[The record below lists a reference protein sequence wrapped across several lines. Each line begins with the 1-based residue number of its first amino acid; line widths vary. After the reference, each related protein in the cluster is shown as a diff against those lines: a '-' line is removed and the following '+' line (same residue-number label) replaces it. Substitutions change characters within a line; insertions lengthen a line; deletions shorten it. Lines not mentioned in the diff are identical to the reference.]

1 MPEPDP
7 PATRPKVVVV
17 GGGFGGLE
25 AVKALR
31 KAPVDVTLVDRRN
44 HHLFQPLLY
53 QVATAGLAPAS
64 IAAPIRGILTE
75 QDNAETLLAEVTGV
89 DFDHRVV
96 RVRDDHDHELSY
108 DYLVLAVG
116 AVTSYFGNHEWRHYA
131 PGLKSLDEAI
141 EIRRRV
147 LLAFEQA
154 EREDDPLE
162 REALL
167 TFVVVGGGPT
177 GVEMAGALAE
187 LSRFVLAR
195 DFRHINPELTRVVL
209 LEGMDDVLT
218 MFDAGLRKKAVAQL
232 QELGVEVRTGAMVTH
247 IDERGVTIGD
257 EDGREQI
264 AARNVLW
271 TAGVRANPL
280 CETLGVD
287 TDKGGRVAVRDD
299 CTLPERSNVFAIG
312 DMARFEQDGKPLPG
326 VSPVAMQQG
335 RHVADC
341 IARDLA
347 GKPRE
352 PFRYT
357 DKGTMATIGR
367 SRAIAQ
373 TARVKLSGFTAW
385 IAWLAV
391 HLWYLIGFRSRLV
404 VIISWAWSYFAYQ
417 RGSRLITGDRLIAGV
432 PDADIE
438 AALGEERDDDPA

>member
-1 MPEPDP
+1 MPDPDP
-7 PATRPKVVVV
+7 PDRPHVVIV

-31 KAPVDVTLVDRRN
+31 KTPVDVTLVDRRN

-75 QDNAETLLAEVTGV
+75 QGNAATLLAEVTGV
-89 DFDHRVV
+89 DFHNRVV
-96 RVRDDHDHELSY
+96 RVRDDEDHEISY

-195 DFRHINPELTRVVL
+195 DFRHIRPELTRVVL
-209 LEGMDDVLT
+209 LEGLDDVLT
-218 MFDAGLRKKAVAQL
+218 MFDPALRKKAVAQL
-232 QELGVEVRTGAMVTH
+232 EGLGVEVRTGAMVTH

-257 EDGREQI
+257 GDAREQI

-280 CETLGVD
+280 CETLDVP
-287 TDKGGRVAVRDD
+287 TDRGGRVEVGDD
-299 CTLPERSNVFAIG
+299 CTLPDRPRVFAIG
-312 DMARFEQDGKPLPG
+312 DMARFEQDGAPLPG

-335 RHVADC
+335 RYVADC

-347 GKPRE
+347 GAPRK

-367 SRAIAQ
+367 SRAITQ
-373 TARVKLSGFTAW
+373 TRRLSLSGFPAW
-385 IAWLAV
+385 IVWLAV
-391 HLWYLIGFRSRLV
+391 HLWYLIGFRNRLV
-404 VIISWAWSYFAYQ
+404 VLISWAWSYIAYQ

-432 PDADIE
+432 PDEDIE
-438 AALGEERDDDPA
+438 AAQSEERGDAA